1 MEDVGNLT
9 GIEAGDS
16 GDQTSELG
24 MAKERRHKMKF
35 IGVIFRLFSATP
47 EELHSDPHHLYFG
60 DIKYLSMVGLSDI
73 SDATSDRHSADIAR

>member
-1 MEDVGNLT
+1 MICLITIPRENRDGDMEDVGNLT
-9 GIEAGDS
+9 GIEAGDG

-47 EELHSDPHHLYFG
+47 EELHSDPHHLYG
-60 DIKYLSMVGLSDI
+60 DHKQQPG
-73 SDATSDRHSADIAR
+73 HP